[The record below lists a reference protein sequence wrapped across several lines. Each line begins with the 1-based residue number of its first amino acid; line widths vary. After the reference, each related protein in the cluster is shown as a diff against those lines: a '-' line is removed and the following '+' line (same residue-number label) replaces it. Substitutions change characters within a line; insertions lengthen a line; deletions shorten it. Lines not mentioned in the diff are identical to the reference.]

1 MIELIDEK
9 HGRVRYTPRQD
20 RVAYPLTRDDSAI
33 PQNPISDQQ
42 TRQHF
47 LDLSCFA
54 EIWWRRHGASGNNGV
69 PVSTTAEKPPWRP
82 IWPSRELEFDR
93 ENLNPATVRNRS
105 RANGARTPGIGLTS
119 RHLVQLLQPE
129 PHTYNVG
136 VLPFNPVAVRGS
148 DERPVR

>member
-93 ENLNPATVRNRS
+93 ENLNPDWHAGQSEQACLVCATPMEEPY
-105 RANGARTPGIGLTS
+105 TMCDECGLTFTKLFQQ
-119 RHLVQLLQPE
+119 RYGIDLGPTKPE
-129 PHTYNVG
+129 
-136 VLPFNPVAVRGS
+136 LPESA
-148 DERPVR
+148 